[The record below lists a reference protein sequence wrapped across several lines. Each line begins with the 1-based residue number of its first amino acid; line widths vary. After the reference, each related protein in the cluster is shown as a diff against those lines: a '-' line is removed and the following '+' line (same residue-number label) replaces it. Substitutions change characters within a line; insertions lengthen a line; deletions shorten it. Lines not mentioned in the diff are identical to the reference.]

1 MALFTNLGR
10 KVVKM
15 MVKILDIAYMKCEH
29 GMLLGEK
36 LTHFKILALFGRR
49 MKILLILVRKT

>member
-29 GMLLGEK
+29 WMLLGK
-36 LTHFKILALFGRR
+36 LTHFRFLPCLGEGYEDIVNAC
-49 MKILLILVRKT
+49 

>member
-29 GMLLGEK
+29 WMLLGK

-49 MKILLILVRKT
+49 MKILLMLVEKT